1 VVSEKCRFTKIA
13 DAFLQKRLKASNI
26 KTEGEALG
34 IKTHGH
40 QCSVPALQAGI
51 LVWGRLVKQPLPVS
65 LLFQPFRL
73 MRFSGWKL
81 E

>member
-1 VVSEKCRFTKIA
+1 MVASEKCRFTKIA

-40 QCSVPALQAGI
+40 QY
-51 LVWGRLVKQPLPVS
+51 
-65 LLFQPFRL
+65 
-73 MRFSGWKL
+73 SG
-81 E
+81 